1 MYVVLLVVEYST
13 GQDFLEIGLQDPV
26 FACVVSH
33 ECLPVLPLDCAAFV
47 GAHERSASGQGCLD
61 SILKVLPDEMV
72 LQLTVLVL
80 RPGSEAADHADVA
93 SLGKNSLLWHCHC
106 FF

>member
-33 ECLPVLPLDCAAFV
+33 ECLPVLPLDCAAVV
-47 GAHERSASGQGCLD
+47 GAQERSAGG
-61 SILKVLPDEMV
+61 
-72 LQLTVLVL
+72 
-80 RPGSEAADHADVA
+80 
-93 SLGKNSLLWHCHC
+93 
-106 FF
+106 